1 MFRNK
6 NKLSSKVKYQSS
18 RFKSKLARARTYQ
31 RHPGGWSK
39 FMRQIRSW
47 RWSFRGWLL
56 ALLGIVSVCFAVYV
70 VFFPNWFFVRS
81 VTVVGARV
89 ALEQELQGQISRYLT
104 QRRFFVPH
112 KNLLFLSTGDLRA
125 YVLAVNP
132 DVWRIEEVRKRWP
145 HSLVVRVVPRDP
157 AFTVTTGE
165 GVWLVSNDGLTLP
178 STSEPINT
186 LPITAVGLRTPELGK
201 SYFSGNLL
209 TTLMVVKKDFAAL
222 TGLPNPTQVV
232 LKPVILNTYAQG
244 EPGVPNTTPPATQSV
259 ATTESQLPKPVVS
272 DLMPEEVL
280 VQVPG
285 SGQTSAF
292 GVLVQ
297 VTGNLDEVFR
307 QLQVLISK
315 QSPERLQHLS
325 YIDMRFPG
333 KAFICLQNTP
343 CAQAVGTTPS
353 MPTPAQQP

>member
-1 MFRNK
+1 MFKNK
-6 NKLSSKVKYQSS
+6 KKLSSKVKYQSS
-18 RFKSKLARARTYQ
+18 RFKNKLARARTYQ

-39 FMRQIRSW
+39 FVRQLRSL

-56 ALLGIVSVCFAVYV
+56 VVFACVFVCSALYV
-70 VFFPNWFFVRS
+70 VFYPNWFFVRG
-81 VTVVGARV
+81 VAVVGARV

-104 QRRFFVPH
+104 QRRFFIPH
-112 KNLLFLSTGDLRA
+112 KNLLFLSTEDLRA

-145 HSLVVRVVPRDP
+145 HSLIVRVVPRDP

-178 STSEPINT
+178 GTSEPVNT
-186 LPITAVGLRTPELGK
+186 LPITAVGLKNPELGK

-209 TTLMVVKKDFAAL
+209 TTLMAVKKDFAAL
-222 TGLPNPTQVV
+222 TGLPNPTQAV
-232 LKPVILNTYAQG
+232 LKPVILDTYVQG
-244 EPGVPNTTPPATQSV
+244 ALGASNTTSPATQSV
-259 ATTESQLPKPVVS
+259 GAIESQSSKPVVS

-285 SGQTSAF
+285 SGQVSAF
-292 GVLVQ
+292 GVLLQ
-297 VTGNLDEVFR
+297 VAGNFDEVFR

-315 QSPERLQHLS
+315 QSPDRLQHLS

-353 MPTPAQQP
+353 MPTPTQQP